1 MQDRSWSNK
10 QMEILAQCLR
20 DNVATPEGAPDYDD
34 VMIWYDELAA
44 EVPTGRLRPPDRLG
58 STPSGT
64 QTKPSSILSVRVFS
78 FEDCCF
84 RLRSRELRDDPL
96 GESSI
101 GARYC
106 SAVPRR

>member
-44 EVPTGRLRPPDRLG
+44 EVHGA
-58 STPSGT
+58 SSGARCWK
-64 QTKPSSILSVRVFS
+64 TKPNSL
-78 FEDCCF
+78 
-84 RLRSRELRDDPL
+84 L
-96 GESSI
+96 
-101 GARYC
+101 C
-106 SAVPRR
+106 STM